1 MSSAEEIKVL
11 LVDDEPHFVKLL
23 AERLE
28 GRGCNVETAGG
39 GPEAIDKVKG
49 EPYDAIILDLLMP
62 DMDGLETL
70 KQLKEINPDLQVILL
85 TGHGTIDKGV
95 EAMKLGAMDFVEK
108 PADFKELLEK
118 IKKAKDQRM
127 LLVEK
132 RHEERIKE
140 LMKSKS
146 W

>member
-1 MSSAEEIKVL
+1 MTSTEEIKVL

-28 GRGCNVETAGG
+28 GRGVNVETAGG

-70 KQLKEINPDLQVILL
+70 KQLKEINPDLQIILL

-118 IKKAKDQRM
+118 IKAAKDKRM

>member
-1 MSSAEEIKVL
+1 MTTAEEIKVL

-28 GRGCNVETAGG
+28 GRGFNVETAGG
-39 GPEAIDKVKG
+39 GSEAIDKAKG
-49 EPYDAIILDLLMP
+49 EPYDAIVLDLLMP

-70 KQLKEINPDLQVILL
+70 KQLKEMNPDLQVILL

-108 PADFKELLEK
+108 PADFQELLEK
-118 IKKAKDQRM
+118 IRKAKDKRM
-127 LLVEK
+127 LLVTK
-132 RHEERIKE
+132 RHEERVKE
-140 LMKSKS
+140 IMKSKP

>member
-1 MSSAEEIKVL
+1 MNSGEEIKVL

-23 AERLE
+23 AERLA
-28 GRGCNVETAGG
+28 GRGFNVETAGG
-39 GPEAIDKVKG
+39 GNEAIDRAK
-49 EPYDAIILDLLMP
+49 EESYDAIVLDLLMP
-62 DMDGLETL
+62 EMDGLETL

-118 IKKAKDQRM
+118 IKKAKDKRM
-127 LLVEK
+127 LLVSK
-132 RHEERIKE
+132 RHEEWVKE
-140 LMKSKS
+140 QMKSKS

>member
-1 MSSAEEIKVL
+1 M
-11 LVDDEPHFVKLL
+11 L

-28 GRGCNVETAGG
+28 GRGFNVETAGG
-39 GPEAIDKVKG
+39 GSEAIDKVKG

-70 KQLKEINPDLQVILL
+70 KQLKEVNPDLQIILL
-85 TGHGTIDKGV
+85 TGHGTIDQGV

-108 PADFKELLEK
+108 PADFQELLEK
-118 IKKAKDQRM
+118 IRKAKDKRM
-127 LLVEK
+127 LLVTK
-132 RHEERIKE
+132 RHEERVKE
-140 LMKSKS
+140 IMKTKS

>member
-1 MSSAEEIKVL
+1 MAAAEDIKVL
-11 LVDDEPHFVKLL
+11 LVDDEPHFIKML

-28 GRGCNVETAGG
+28 GRGFNVETAGG
-39 GPEAIDKVKG
+39 GSEAIDKVKG

-70 KQLKEINPDLQVILL
+70 KQLKEVNPDLQIILL
-85 TGHGTIDKGV
+85 TGHGTIDQGV

-108 PADFKELLEK
+108 PADFQELLEK
-118 IKKAKDQRM
+118 IRKAKDKRM
-127 LLVEK
+127 LLVTK
-132 RHEERIKE
+132 RHEERVKE
-140 LMKSKS
+140 IMKTKS